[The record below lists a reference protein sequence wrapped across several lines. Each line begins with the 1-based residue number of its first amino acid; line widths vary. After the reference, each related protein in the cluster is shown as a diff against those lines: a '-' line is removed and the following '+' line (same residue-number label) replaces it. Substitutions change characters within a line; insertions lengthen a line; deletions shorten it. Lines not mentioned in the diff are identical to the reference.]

1 MKKIISILLL
11 VLMLFAHVNVS
22 ATNTISVELDA
33 DKLEFD
39 APPVNINDRVLVP
52 VRAIFEAMGA
62 TVLWDATAKTV
73 TSTLG
78 DTTVVMTI
86 DSTSMTVNNEEKT
99 LDVAPTI
106 ISDRTMVPARAVAEA
121 FGATVEWDAP
131 NNTVEI
137 FTDDFLSRTEKMQTH
152 RSTKDLSS
160 ESVKATSDFSIL
172 YFDEAQ
178 YKVRINANDGTDFEI
193 ESPHDD
199 TLPYYAVMS
208 VRADVYTGTEYP
220 MTDEYAQSMAE
231 STAQVVSGTL
241 VYGKVT
247 TIGKDKFIEIHYT
260 KPATSGNIDDH
271 EAEVLIY
278 TTVKGGIVY
287 TMTYTHYG
295 VVPESINADINY
307 MMNTLIIH

>member
-22 ATNTISVELDA
+22 ATKPISVELDA
-33 DKLEFD
+33 NKLEFD

-62 TVLWDATAKTV
+62 TVLWDANSKTV

-78 DTTVVMTI
+78 ETTVVMTI
-86 DSTSMTVNNEEKT
+86 DKASMTVNGEVKT

-106 ISDRTMVPARAVAEA
+106 ISERTMVPARAVAES

-137 FTDDFLSRTEKMQTH
+137 FTNDFLARTQNMKTH
-152 RSTKDLSS
+152 RSTKDLAF
-160 ESVKATSDFSIL
+160 ESFKATSDFSIS

-178 YKVRINANDGTDFEI
+178 YEVRINANDGTDFEI
-193 ESPHDD
+193 EALAESDA
-199 TLPYYAVMS
+199 PYRAVMS
-208 VRADVYTGTEYP
+208 VRADIFAGTPFP

-241 VYGKVT
+241 VYGKVS
-247 TIGKDKFIEIHYT
+247 TIGEDKFIEIHYT
-260 KPATSGNIDDH
+260 KPAVSGNIDNH
-271 EAEVLIY
+271 EAEVLVY
-278 TTVKGGIVY
+278 TTTKNGAVY
-287 TMTYTHYG
+287 TVTYTHYG
-295 VVPESINADINY
+295 VAPEGVSADINY
-307 MMNTLIIH
+307 MINTLVIH